1 MLDLNTCASVDPDV
15 VRISAVSQSKVH
27 AAPEQSESL
36 VWGQYQNVSC
46 ELPVGMVRVCERLLS
61 PAGSGAGWTTPRS
74 AEWVPVWACAVL
86 TDGLDTPPAVQG
98 VRPLSKPPLMSGEA
112 LAEGVTAFDGA
123 EAAELPL
130 GLAALT
136 VNV

>member
-1 MLDLNTCASVDPDV
+1 MLDLNTCATVDPDV

-74 AEWVPVWACAVL
+74 AE
-86 TDGLDTPPAVQG
+86 
-98 VRPLSKPPLMSGEA
+98 
-112 LAEGVTAFDGA
+112 GVTAFDGA